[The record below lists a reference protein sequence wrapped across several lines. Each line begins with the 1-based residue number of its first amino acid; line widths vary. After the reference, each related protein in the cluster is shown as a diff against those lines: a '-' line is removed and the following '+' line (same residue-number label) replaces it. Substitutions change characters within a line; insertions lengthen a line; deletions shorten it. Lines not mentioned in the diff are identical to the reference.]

1 MDYIKSKRAG
11 FYVGI
16 IAGILCIVSGIM
28 YRTDFISI
36 SYKEQVYDDTVVY
49 LLIAAGII
57 GIIMLLIPK
66 VDGYAPVVLLI
77 GSGVSALMFIDMMI
91 WPISDTIYGIE
102 PFGYM
107 NEIYL
112 VGGLLLA
119 SFIISEVALYL
130 RKVKK
135 KD

>member
-1 MDYIKSKRAG
+1 
-11 FYVGI
+11 
-16 IAGILCIVSGIM
+16 
-28 YRTDFISI
+28 
-36 SYKEQVYDDTVVY
+36 
-49 LLIAAGII
+49 
-57 GIIMLLIPK
+57 MLLF
-66 VDGYAPVVLLI
+66 

-107 NEIYL
+107 TEIYV

-119 SFIISEVALYL
+119 SFIVSEVALYL

-135 KD
+135 K